1 MLVATATSITKHGN
15 LSMETTLRN
24 NTGNVVSKEVN
35 TMQGYTMNGGIG
47 AMYATPWIFYMYI
60 NRGPS
65 AYLHSLISL

>member
-1 MLVATATSITKHGN
+1 MLVATATSITKHG
-15 LSMETTLRN
+15 TTLRN
-24 NTGNVVSKEVN
+24 NIGNVVNKEVN

-65 AYLHSLISL
+65 THLHSLISLK